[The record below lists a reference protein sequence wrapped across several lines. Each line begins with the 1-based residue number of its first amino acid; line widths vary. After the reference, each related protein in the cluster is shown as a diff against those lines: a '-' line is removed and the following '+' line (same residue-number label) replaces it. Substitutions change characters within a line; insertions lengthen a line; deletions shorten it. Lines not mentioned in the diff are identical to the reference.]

1 MKSKKFPNV
10 ASLGDQGARGV
21 GAISPMGSPT
31 APTSPWR
38 APLRAHL
45 TRAGCVLAR
54 VFFIPLGVRDLGP
67 IWTASKGVVQP
78 LSDEAVFCGPA
89 DVDQRLVRYVS
100 RH

>member
-1 MKSKKFPNV
+1 MKSPAV
-10 ASLGDQGARGV
+10 ASLGDQGDRGV

-38 APLRAHL
+38 VPLRAYL
-45 TRAGCVLAR
+45 TRAGRLLAR
-54 VFFIPLGVRDLGP
+54 VFFIPLGVRDLRPVLGTP
-67 IWTASKGVVQP
+67 KGVSKP